1 MKSLTLLLVLCFV
14 NQVNAQEFLP
24 VLSADKVWTQ
34 SSCNLPYIFRIRATA
49 ITNNEGYTEMEY
61 SETETGDEWET
72 SEYYLKEEG
81 PKLYMNNGEV
91 ERLVYDMSVS
101 IGDTILSWSEFT
113 NLTDDINNVMIVSE
127 IDSVTY
133 ADNVTRKRISFMYP
147 SGFPIWQG
155 YDWIEGIGPI
165 NGLSDPFG
173 INIADCA
180 SLITCMEE
188 DEELVYNFDIN
199 RGCWYFITST
209 NEVKSSSLSISPN
222 PAGTHLTVKVNESKN
237 GILSIYDQFGNLYY
251 IRNIKEGQFSAYI
264 NLLDWNPG
272 MYFVNFTYS
281 NGKISTEKLI
291 ITK

>member
-1 MKSLTLLLVLCFV
+1 MT
-14 NQVNAQEFLP
+14 
-24 VLSADKVWTQ
+24 
-34 SSCNLPYIFRIRATA
+34 
-49 ITNNEGYTEMEY
+49 
-61 SETETGDEWET
+61 
-72 SEYYLKEEG
+72 
-81 PKLYMNNGEV
+81 
-91 ERLVYDMSVS
+91 
-101 IGDTILSWSEFT
+101 
-113 NLTDDINNVMIVSE
+113 
-127 IDSVTY
+127 
-133 ADNVTRKRISFMYP
+133 
-147 SGFPIWQG
+147 G

-264 NLLDWNPG
+264 NLLDWNAG